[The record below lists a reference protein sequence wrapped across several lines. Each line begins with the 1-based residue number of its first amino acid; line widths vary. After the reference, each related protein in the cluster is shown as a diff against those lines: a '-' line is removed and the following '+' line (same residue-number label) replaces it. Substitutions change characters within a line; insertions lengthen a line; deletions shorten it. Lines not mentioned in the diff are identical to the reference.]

1 MALCG
6 TAGSAVACLSRHG
19 AVERGSRPSQASDRG
34 SPAARRFEPV
44 FATARKSPFDL
55 AWDKIPVVWVDGQRF
70 RHGWLFSKSPL
81 KLLSAT
87 VGIEP
92 DGNGGELG
100 HYTLNTTAANLFGTA
115 ILNTAFFSSV
125 EKNFTA
131 LAKGAE
137 EWAAQNR
144 DMPFEMP
151 VAEVTPEVRRRLD
164 EILE

>member
-1 MALCG
+1 M
-6 TAGSAVACLSRHG
+6 
-19 AVERGSRPSQASDRG
+19 
-34 SPAARRFEPV
+34 
-44 FATARKSPFDL
+44 
-55 AWDKIPVVWVDGQRF
+55 
-70 RHGWLFSKSPL
+70 FSKSPL

-151 VAEVTPEVRRRLD
+151 VAELTPEVRRRLD